1 MTGSIINYISKGK
14 NHKLRDLQQKLWEW
28 SFTNDKDE
36 EYSDFYEVLFS
47 EFHNDLY
54 YISGLIIYEE
64 NPELFNSNKNEL
76 FDDQILKV
84 CSN

>member
-1 MTGSIINYISKGK
+1 MTESIINYISKRK
-14 NHKLRDLQQKLWEW
+14 NQKLRDLQQKLWDW
-28 SFTNDKDE
+28 SLVNDTDE
-36 EYSDFYEVLFS
+36 EFSDFYEVLFS
-47 EFHNDLY
+47 TFHNDLY

-64 NPELFNSNKNEL
+64 NPELFNSNKNDL